1 MAGTQ
6 LVVGV
11 DVGGTNVRA
20 AVFDVH
26 HWRWLAPP
34 RRQAVAEGGDRLMD
48 LVAETVHAAVDDA
61 GLGLEAIGAVGVGFP
76 GIVDPEAGASRHAVN
91 LPQWKGGPVREW
103 LEARLGRPVRV
114 ENDVRVAG
122 LGEFLLGA
130 GQGRRSLVYISA
142 GTGLGGALFAEGRPW
157 RGATFQA
164 GEMGHMIL
172 DPSEKAP
179 LCRCGRRGDAESYLS
194 GRAIEEAARWSPP
207 SRPVRE
213 RGFGGWAGGRS
224 PGSSSAGPGD
234 EVPRPPSIQPADAPR
249 PRGPGGRRGIGGP
262 PAYPVEEAGRAAWGQ
277 DARAGEGGPQV
288 RRAVLGAHSGLYGA
302 ALLAAGWDGLQG
314 APCPGP
320 ATGSP
325 GA

>member
-48 LVAETVHAAVDDA
+48 LVAETVRAAVDDA

-76 GIVDPEAGASRHAVN
+76 GIVDPEAGAARHAVN

-172 DPSEKAP
+172 DPSENAP

-194 GRAIEEAARWSPP
+194 GRAIEEAARSSLRRDLSASEALEAGQAGDHPAHRLRAQVTRYLALLLSNLQMLLDP
-207 SRPVRE
+207 EVLVV
-213 RGFGGWAGGRS
+213 GGGLG
-224 PGSSSAGPGD
+224 
-234 EVPRPPSIQPADAPR
+234 VH
-249 PRGPGGRRGIGGP
+249 